1 MIVSPQLDVP
11 RILRSVGRPLGV
23 LLAYDIAVT
32 ALYVVWDQHWV
43 AVPDLPMSL
52 LGSALAV
59 ILGLRNNIA
68 YARWWEARSLWGS
81 AVNSSRSFARGVL
94 ALLGS
99 SDAAAARGVALVRL
113 QIAWAHALRLAL
125 RRQDPWSELE
135 RLLPAATLA
144 RVREAV
150 NVPSALQAELGRSL
164 AEADRDGGLDSIRLA
179 ALDGTLSELAN
190 AQGGLEKIKNTPMP
204 RQFEQFPRV
213 FVGAYCLLL
222 PIGLVHALGAATP
235 FGSTVIGFAFYVLDQ
250 IGQDLEDPFEGTVH
264 DVPMSAITRTIE
276 VDLRQMLGEQEAP
289 RPLAPVN
296 GVLW

>member
-1 MIVSPQLDVP
+1 MIVSRRLDAS
-11 RILRSVGRPLGV
+11 RILRSVGRPLGI

-43 AVPDLPMSL
+43 GVENLPISL

-59 ILGLRNNIA
+59 ILGLRNNTA

-81 AVNSSRSFARGVL
+81 AVNNSRSFARGVL
-94 ALLGS
+94 ALLGG
-99 SDAAAARGVALVRL
+99 SDAAVARGAALVRL
-113 QIAWAHALRLAL
+113 QIAWAHALRSAL

-135 RLLPAATLA
+135 RLLPAATLD
-144 RVREAV
+144 RVKGAA
-150 NVPSALQAELGRSL
+150 NVPTALQAELGRSL
-164 AEADRDGGLDSIRLA
+164 AEADRAGRLDSVRLA

-190 AQGGLEKIKNTPMP
+190 AQGGLEKIKNTPLP

-222 PIGLVHALGAATP
+222 PVGLVHDLGAATP

-250 IGQDLEDPFEGTVH
+250 IGRDLEDPFEGTVH
-264 DVPMSAITRTIE
+264 DVPMSAITRTVE
-276 VDLRQMLGEQEAP
+276 VDLRQMLGEREAP

>member
-1 MIVSPQLDVP
+1 MIVSRRIDAS
-11 RILRSVGRPLGV
+11 RILRSVGRPLGI

-43 AVPDLPMSL
+43 GVENLPISL

-59 ILGLRNNIA
+59 ILGLRNNTA

-81 AVNSSRSFARGVL
+81 AVNNSRSFARGVL
-94 ALLGS
+94 ALLGG
-99 SDAAAARGVALVRL
+99 SDAAVARGAALVRL
-113 QIAWAHALRLAL
+113 QIAWAHALRSAL

-135 RLLPAATLA
+135 RLLPAATLD
-144 RVREAV
+144 RVKGAA
-150 NVPSALQAELGRSL
+150 NVPTALQAELGRSL
-164 AEADRDGGLDSIRLA
+164 AEADRAGRLDSVRLA

-190 AQGGLEKIKNTPMP
+190 AQGGLEKIKNTPLP

-222 PIGLVHALGAATP
+222 PVGLVHDLGAATP

-250 IGQDLEDPFEGTVH
+250 IGRDLEDPFEGTVH
-264 DVPMSAITRTIE
+264 DVPMSAITRTVE
-276 VDLRQMLGEQEAP
+276 VDLRQMLGEREAP

>member
-1 MIVSPQLDVP
+1 MIVARRLDAP
-11 RILRSVGRPLGV
+11 RILRSVGRPLAV

-32 ALYVVWDQHWV
+32 ALYVVWDQHWI
-43 AVPDLPMSL
+43 AVEDLPLSL

-59 ILGLRNNIA
+59 VLGLRNNVA

-81 AVNSSRSFARGVL
+81 AVNNSRSFARGVL
-94 ALLGS
+94 AMLGAGEANAS
-99 SDAAAARGVALVRL
+99 RKAALVRL
-113 QIAWAHALRLAL
+113 QIAWAHALRFAL

-135 RLLPAATLA
+135 RLLPASTQA
-144 RVREAV
+144 RVRKAA
-150 NVPSALQAELGRSL
+150 NVPTALQAELGRLL
-164 AEADRDGGLDSIRLA
+164 AEADRNGGLDSMRLA

-190 AQGGLEKIKNTPMP
+190 AQGGLEKIKNTPLP

-222 PIGLVHALGAATP
+222 PVGLLHDLGAITP
-235 FGSTVIGFAFYVLDQ
+235 VGSTVIGFAFYVLDQ
-250 IGQDLEDPFEGTVH
+250 IGRDLEDPFEGTVH

-289 RPLAPVN
+289 RPLAPVD